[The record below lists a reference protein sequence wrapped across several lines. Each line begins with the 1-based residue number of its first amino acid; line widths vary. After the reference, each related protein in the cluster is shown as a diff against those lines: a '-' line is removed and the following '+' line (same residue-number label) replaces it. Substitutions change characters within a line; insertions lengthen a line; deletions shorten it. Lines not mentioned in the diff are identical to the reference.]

1 MNWIQALGPS
11 ILMVI
16 GGIVSWFLKT
26 RVEELKSIEKKLQDK
41 RREIYIQIL
50 EPYILVF
57 TGPKGKGLDKAVE
70 TIKTFNYKRIAF
82 ELNLFGFDEVVK
94 AYNDLFQY
102 LIKLDSTNQKNHK
115 ETMRVFGNF
124 LLEIRKSLGNKSTKL
139 NEYDMLRGMLNDI
152 DQYLS

>member
-11 ILMVI
+11 ILMLI

-57 TGPKGKGLDKAVE
+57 TDPKGKGLDKAVE

-82 ELNLFGFDEVVK
+82 
-94 AYNDLFQY
+94 
-102 LIKLDSTNQKNHK
+102 
-115 ETMRVFGNF
+115 
-124 LLEIRKSLGNKSTKL
+124 
-139 NEYDMLRGMLNDI
+139 
-152 DQYLS
+152 